1 MSEELPRVCAWPE
14 CGALVDHQ
22 RYGPRR
28 GPKATK
34 YCMRH
39 RLIRR
44 HGPNDGQT
52 IYERII
58 AARARAGNPA
68 GESGR
73 SETHASVNGTL
84 VPS

>member
-14 CGALVDHQ
+14 CVALVDHQ

-44 HGPNDGQT
+44 HGPHDGQT

-58 AARARAGNPA
+58 AARARAGASA
-68 GESGR
+68 GEPR
-73 SETHASVNGTL
+73 KSETNVNGTL
-84 VPS
+84 IPS

>member
-1 MSEELPRVCAWPE
+1 MSNESSRACAWPG
-14 CGALVDHQ
+14 CDRLVDHE

-44 HGPNDGQT
+44 HGPHDGET
-52 IYERII
+52 IYERIV
-58 AARARAGNPA
+58 AARARAAAETA
-68 GESGR
+68 G
-73 SETHASVNGTL
+73 V
-84 VPS
+84 